1 MCRNY
6 SPSKMLE
13 PYISIA
19 ARIERLGIAKP
30 VAEQA
35 SDVKE
40 GCYLCDLD
48 GAYHLGPCRPYPRQ
62 AAVLEVPDA

>member
-19 ARIERLGIAKP
+19 ARIERLGIAQP
-30 VAEQA
+30 VPEPAA
-35 SDVKE
+35 PPVTDVTKE
-40 GCYLCDLD
+40 TG
-48 GAYHLGPCRPYPRQ
+48 
-62 AAVLEVPDA
+62 LEDCVGS

>member
-30 VAEQA
+30 VPCGGCGAESEAERCIGCMHDFGTAQA
-35 SDVKE
+35 DTKV
-40 GCYLCDLD
+40 
-48 GAYHLGPCRPYPRQ
+48 
-62 AAVLEVPDA
+62 EVPNA